1 MKSAYQ
7 IIRRPVITEKG
18 LAIKENQ
25 NTLVFQVA
33 SKATKTEIKEA
44 VQSVFKVK
52 VDSVRTA
59 NYPGKE
65 RRRGKFA
72 GYRPDW
78 KKAYVRLK
86 SGESCHDRVR
96 SESLGAHCV
105 AGVRRRREA
114 LHPSA
119 RWTEGRTKSCKRA

>member
-52 VDSVRTA
+52 VDSVQTG

-86 SGESCHDRVR
+86 SGEKMP
-96 SESLGAHCV
+96 EYAQNL
-105 AGVRRRREA
+105 
-114 LHPSA
+114 
-119 RWTEGRTKSCKRA
+119 

>member
-7 IIRRPVITEKG
+7 ILRRPVITEKG
-18 LAIKENQ
+18 LAIKEKE

-33 SKATKTEIKEA
+33 KEATKTEIKEA
-44 VQSVFKVK
+44 VQAIFKVK

-65 RRRGKFA
+65 RRRGRFA

-86 SGESCHDRVR
+86 EGEKMP
-96 SESLGAHCV
+96 EYAQNL
-105 AGVRRRREA
+105 
-114 LHPSA
+114 
-119 RWTEGRTKSCKRA
+119 

>member
-18 LAIKENQ
+18 LNVKENEG
-25 NTLVFQVA
+25 TLVFEVA
-33 SKATKTEIKEA
+33 GKATKTEVKEA
-44 VQSVFKVK
+44 VQKIFKVK

-78 KKAYVRLK
+78 KKAFVRLK
-86 SGESCHDRVR
+86 SGEKMP
-96 SESLGAHCV
+96 EYAQNL
-105 AGVRRRREA
+105 
-114 LHPSA
+114 
-119 RWTEGRTKSCKRA
+119 

>member
-18 LAIKENQ
+18 LGVKEAEQ
-25 NTLVFQVA
+25 TLVFEVA

-44 VQSVFKVK
+44 VQTIFKVK
-52 VDSVRTA
+52 VASVRTA
-59 NYPGKE
+59 TFAGKE
-65 RRRGKFA
+65 RRRGQFA

-86 SGESCHDRVR
+86 AGEKMP
-96 SESLGAHCV
+96 EYAQNM
-105 AGVRRRREA
+105 
-114 LHPSA
+114 
-119 RWTEGRTKSCKRA
+119 

>member
-18 LAIKENQ
+18 LGVKEREG
-25 NTLVFQVA
+25 TLVFEVA
-33 SKATKTEIKEA
+33 GKATKTEVKEA
-44 VQSVFKVK
+44 VQKIFKVK

-59 NYPGKE
+59 TFAGKE

-72 GYRPDW
+72 GFRPDW

-86 SGESCHDRVR
+86 AGEKMP
-96 SESLGAHCV
+96 EYAQNL
-105 AGVRRRREA
+105 
-114 LHPSA
+114 
-119 RWTEGRTKSCKRA
+119 

>member
-7 IIRRPVITEKG
+7 IIRKPVITEKG
-18 LAIKENQ
+18 LGIKETQ
-25 NTLVFQVA
+25 QTLVFEVA
-33 SKATKTEIKEA
+33 QKATKTEIKEA
-44 VQSVFKVK
+44 VQTIFKVK

-59 NYPGKE
+59 TFEGKE

-86 SGESCHDRVR
+86 AGEKMP
-96 SESLGAHCV
+96 EYAQNL
-105 AGVRRRREA
+105 
-114 LHPSA
+114 
-119 RWTEGRTKSCKRA
+119 